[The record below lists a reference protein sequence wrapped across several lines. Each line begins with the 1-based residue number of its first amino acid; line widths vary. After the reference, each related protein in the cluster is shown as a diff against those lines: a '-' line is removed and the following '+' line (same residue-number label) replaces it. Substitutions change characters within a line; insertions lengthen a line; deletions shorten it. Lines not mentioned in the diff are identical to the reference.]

1 VKRVA
6 TTTALLGA
14 TGLTACGATAERAN
28 VDRPPAT
35 IMMTAAI
42 HAQRVQVSP
51 ATAGAGPITLVVSNQ
66 TTKPQ
71 RVTFETD
78 EIGGSRVGRRAQTQ
92 VIAPQGTGQ
101 LKINARSGRYAVHTQ
116 DRGIRAAHIRIGA
129 ERHSAQDDL
138 LRP

>member
-1 VKRVA
+1 VKRVV
-6 TTTALLGA
+6 TTALLGA

-28 VDRPPAT
+28 VDRPPAP

-42 HAQRVQVSP
+42 HNQRVQVSP
-51 ATAGAGPITLVVSNQ
+51 ATAGAGPITLLVSNQ

-78 EIGGSRVGRRAQTQ
+78 ELGGTKSGRRAQTR
-92 VIAPQGTGQ
+92 VIPPQGTGQ
-101 LKINARSGRYAVHTQ
+101 LTIDARSGRYAVHTQ
-116 DRGIRAAHIRIGA
+116 DRGIRAAHLRIGA
-129 ERHSAQDDL
+129 KRPSAQNDL